1 MLSFGRGGGY
11 LPHARSCSQMNADFY
26 NGCTGAKE
34 RLATPDALRI
44 SEPGYKRGWNA
55 YISPG
60 AASDEGTPTEKTA
73 PGTNSGGMSAGH
85 NVGEPDPVTRAR
97 YGLRQHRHR
106 RCQIRPPLLDLT
118 CQTLL
123 LLCRGV
129 SRSTRPRPRRLLC
142 SLRPRQGM
150 HRGPLAFLVA
160 AISLLVLFIL
170 SEILSQLVI
179 LAV

>member
-1 MLSFGRGGGY
+1 
-11 LPHARSCSQMNADFY
+11 MNADFY

-85 NVGEPDPVTRAR
+85 NVGNPIPLHARGTAFVTAPPALSNPPAAV
-97 YGLRQHRHR
+97 GPNLPNPASTVP
-106 RCQIRPPLLDLT
+106 RCFTIYPATPPAD
-118 CQTLL
+118 CFA
-123 LLCRGV
+123 
-129 SRSTRPRPRRLLC
+129 
-142 SLRPRQGM
+142 
-150 HRGPLAFLVA
+150 H
-160 AISLLVLFIL
+160 
-170 SEILSQLVI
+170 
-179 LAV
+179 